1 MMNENIVKII
11 PIIGLPEF
19 KKNDNLIQ
27 ILDVAFS
34 DIKEKFMENDV
45 LVITQKIISKIED
58 RAIDLE
64 VNDISEV
71 LKNESTEILRKRG
84 ETVIART
91 KHGFICAN
99 AGIDKSNIDKGYA
112 LLLPEDP
119 DKTARALRHKIRAEY
134 GVNIAV
140 IISDTFGRAWRKG
153 QTNVAIGCS
162 GIEPLSSYIGT
173 TDSFGNDLMA
183 TEIAIIDELAAAS
196 ELVMN
201 KVDDVPVAIIRGYS
215 YNFSE
220 KGVNEIIRDADE
232 DFFL

>member
-1 MMNENIVKII
+1 MNQRKVEII
-11 PIIGLPEF
+11 PITGLPEF
-19 KKNDNLIQ
+19 KKADNLLK
-27 ILDVAFS
+27 ILIAALHDLG
-34 DIKEKFMENDV
+34 EKLEDRDV

-58 RAIDLE
+58 RAINLDR
-64 VNDISEV
+64 VDISKI
-71 LKNESTEILRKRG
+71 LKNESTQILRKRG

-99 AGIDKSNIDKGYA
+99 AGIDKSNIEKGYA

-119 DKTARALRHKIRAEY
+119 DKSAYSIRKKIAVHYDTE
-134 GVNIAV
+134 VAV

-162 GIEPLSSYIGT
+162 GIEPLASYIGT
-173 TDSFGNDLMA
+173 TDSYGNDLMA
-183 TEIAIIDELAAAS
+183 TEIAIVDELASAS

-201 KVDDVPVAIIRGYS
+201 KIDEIPIAIIRGYTYQKS
-215 YNFSE
+215 N
-220 KGVNEIIRDADE
+220 KGIHEIIRRDDE

>member
-1 MMNENIVKII
+1 MNENIVKII

-27 ILDVAFS
+27 ILDIAFG

-119 DKTARALRHKIRAEY
+119 DKTARALRHKISAEY

-201 KVDDVPVAIIRGYS
+201 KVDEVPVAIIRGYS

>member
-1 MMNENIVKII
+1 MNENIVKII
-11 PIIGLPEF
+11 PIFGLPEF
-19 KKNDNLIQ
+19 KKRDNLIQ
-27 ILDVAFS
+27 ILDIAFS
-34 DIKEKFMENDV
+34 DIEEKFMENDV
-45 LVITQKIISKIED
+45 LVVTQKIISKIED

-64 VNDISEV
+64 TNDISEV

-84 ETVIART
+84 ETLIART

-119 DKTARALRHKIRAEY
+119 DKTARTLRRKINAEY
-134 GVNIAV
+134 GVNVAV

-201 KVDDVPVAIIRGYS
+201 KVDKVPVAIIRGYS

>member
-1 MMNENIVKII
+1 MSIQKIEII
-11 PIIGLPEF
+11 PVTGLPEF
-19 KKNDNLIQ
+19 KSNDDLVE
-27 ILDVAFS
+27 ILSNTLNESLV
-34 DIKEKFMENDV
+34 ENDI
-45 LVITQKIISKIED
+45 LVITQKIISKIEN
-58 RAIDLE
+58 RT
-64 VNDISEV
+64 VNLQDKDFSEV
-71 LKNESTEILRKRG
+71 LKDEATQIIRKRG

-99 AGIDKSNIDKGYA
+99 AGIDKSNIEQGYA

-119 DKTARALRHKIRAEY
+119 DKTAYKIRKQIF
-134 GVNIAV
+134 VRNSINVAV

-162 GIEPLSSYIGT
+162 GIEPMVSYIGT

-183 TEIAIIDELAAAS
+183 TEIAIVDELASAS

-201 KVDDVPVAIIRGYS
+201 KIDEIPIAIIRGYS
-215 YNFSE
+215 YENSD
-220 KGVNEIIRDADE
+220 KGIKEIIRADDE

>member
-1 MMNENIVKII
+1 MNENIVKII

-119 DKTARALRHKIRAEY
+119 DKTARALRHKISAEY

-201 KVDDVPVAIIRGYS
+201 KVDEVPVAIIRGYS

>member
-1 MMNENIVKII
+1 MNENIVKII
-11 PIIGLPEF
+11 PIFGLPEF
-19 KKNDNLIQ
+19 KKKDNLIQ
-27 ILDVAFS
+27 ILDITLS
-34 DIKEKFMENDV
+34 DIEEKFMENDV
-45 LVITQKIISKIED
+45 LVVTQKIISKIED

-64 VNDISEV
+64 ANDISEV

-119 DKTARALRHKIRAEY
+119 DKTARVLRRKINAEY
-134 GVNIAV
+134 GVNVAV

-201 KVDDVPVAIIRGYS
+201 KVDEVPVAIIRGYS

-220 KGVNEIIRDADE
+220 KGVNQIIRDADE

>member
-1 MMNENIVKII
+1 MSIQKIEII
-11 PIIGLPEF
+11 PVTGLPEF
-19 KKNDNLIQ
+19 KSNDDLVE
-27 ILDVAFS
+27 ILSNTLNESLV
-34 DIKEKFMENDV
+34 ENDI
-45 LVITQKIISKIED
+45 LVITQKIISKIEN
-58 RAIDLE
+58 RT
-64 VNDISEV
+64 VNLQDKDFSEV
-71 LKNESTEILRKRG
+71 LKDEATQIIRKRG

-99 AGIDKSNIDKGYA
+99 AGIDKSNIEQGYA

-119 DKTARALRHKIRAEY
+119 DKTAYKIRKQIF
-134 GVNIAV
+134 VRNSINVAV

-162 GIEPLSSYIGT
+162 GIEPMVSYIGT

-183 TEIAIIDELAAAS
+183 TEIAIVDELASAS

-201 KVDDVPVAIIRGYS
+201 KIDEIPIAIIRGYS
-215 YNFSE
+215 FEDSD
-220 KGVNEIIRDADE
+220 KGIKEIIRADDE

>member
-1 MMNENIVKII
+1 MNENIIKII
-11 PIIGLPEF
+11 PIFGLPEF
-19 KKNDNLIQ
+19 KKQDNLIQ
-27 ILDVAFS
+27 ILDVALS
-34 DIKEKFMENDV
+34 DIEEKFIENDV
-45 LVITQKIISKIED
+45 LVVTQKIISKIED

-64 VNDISEV
+64 ANDISEV

-119 DKTARALRHKIRAEY
+119 DKTASALRHKINAKY
-134 GVNIAV
+134 GVNVAV

-201 KVDDVPVAIIRGYS
+201 KVDEVPVAIIRGYS